1 MTMWYLIYGIFK
13 VFGLE
18 YLGEEAI
25 WRLAVFMA
33 VTPFVILVML
43 LINEGREMRKREGY
57 KKTDFNLYDTYD
69 ALTYPGTW
77 NLLRKNFSFAINEYR
92 RAFSKKLFLKTL
104 QKMIPSLAML
114 IHTR

>member
-43 LINEGREMRKREGY
+43 LISEGREMRKREGY
-57 KKTDFNLYDTYD
+57 KKVKQ
-69 ALTYPGTW
+69 A
-77 NLLRKNFSFAINEYR
+77 
-92 RAFSKKLFLKTL
+92 
-104 QKMIPSLAML
+104 
-114 IHTR
+114 